1 MADINEIGKN
11 PENMDA
17 AEAVPKGID
26 LFFGSKERAFFT
38 NAGREITEGI
48 LKEILDFIVSGCSN
62 GSGETSVK
70 LLSESRESDYY
81 TIPEDMD
88 ISQLYLFEIDYN
100 DEFLESFIK
109 KYFTIIDLEYKDG
122 D

>member
-1 MADINEIGKN
+1 MGRYIIKLHSIVDVITNSSSE
-11 PENMDA
+11 
-17 AEAVPKGID
+17 
-26 LFFGSKERAFFT
+26 LFIVDGSKS
-38 NAGREITEGI
+38 EGI

-70 LLSESRESDYY
+70 LLSESGESDCY